1 MPNGSCGKN
10 LTWRLENNTLIISGN
25 GKMDRYSTRDTRPA
39 PWDKNSVEKIIIE
52 HGVTTIGKATFKD
65 CAKLKS
71 ITIPDSVT
79 EIGRE
84 AFYRCKSL
92 TEIKIPDSVIEIG
105 DNAFDGCSSLKEI
118 KIPDSVTEIGEDAFF
133 GCNSLT
139 EIKIPDGVIEIG
151 EEAFHGCSSLKEI
164 KIPDCVIE
172 IGDNAFFGCKSL
184 KEIKIPDS
192 VTEIGAGAF
201 CECNSL
207 KEIKIPDGVTEI
219 GASAFYRCKSLTEI
233 KIPDGVTKI
242 GYNAFCECK
251 SLTEIKIPDGVI
263 EIGEGAF
270 WGCTSLK
277 EITIPYGLKKLGDE
291 VLDGCASLEKIY
303 YRAGSDFEDILS
315 EGNNA
320 TLIPVEKLNWKIEG
334 ITLTV
339 GGVSEI
345 KDYST
350 EKPLWNDYLNSIQK
364 IIIEDGVKSIS
375 ANAFSNCIHLEH
387 LKIPSSLKTIGDFA
401 FTFSFCGDRN
411 INGGKN
417 VFWSLDDGVLLIRKN
432 PDSPP
437 DSDFSVSDVSWKDI
451 EQNICSVKVER
462 GIIPNKNFFEWLAG
476 LKNNIQVSF

>member
-10 LTWRLENNTLIISGN
+10 LTWRRENNTLIISGN
-25 GKMDRYSTRDTRPA
+25 GKMDRYSTSDISPA
-39 PWDKNSVEKIIIE
+39 PWDKNFVEKIIIE
-52 HGVTTIGKATFKD
+52 HGVTTIGEGAFKE
-65 CAKLKS
+65 CAKLTS

-79 EIGRE
+79 EIGR
-84 AFYRCKSL
+84 
-92 TEIKIPDSVIEIG
+92 
-105 DNAFDGCSSLKEI
+105 NAFDGCSSLKEI
-118 KIPDSVTEIGEDAFF
+118 KIPDGVTEIGDWAF
-133 GCNSLT
+133 GCCESLT
-139 EIKIPDGVIEIG
+139 
-151 EEAFHGCSSLKEI
+151 
-164 KIPDCVIE
+164 
-172 IGDNAFFGCKSL
+172 
-184 KEIKIPDS
+184 
-192 VTEIGAGAF
+192 
-201 CECNSL
+201 
-207 KEIKIPDGVTEI
+207 EIKIPDGVTEI
-219 GASAFYRCKSLTEI
+219 GDWAFGCCESLTEI
-233 KIPDGVTKI
+233 KIPDGVT
-242 GYNAFCECK
+242 
-251 SLTEIKIPDGVI
+251 EIYYST
-263 EIGEGAF
+263 F
-270 WGCTSLK
+270 YGCSSLK

-320 TLIPVEKLNWKIEG
+320 TLIPVEKLSWKIDG

-364 IIIEDGVKSIS
+364 IIIEDGVKSVS

-411 INGGKN
+411 VNGGKN
-417 VFWSLDDGVLLIRKN
+417 VFWSLDDGVLLLKKN

-451 EQNICSVKVER
+451 EQNICFVKVER
-462 GIIPNKNFFEWLAG
+462 GIILNKNFFEWLVG
-476 LKNNIQVSF
+476 LKNNIPVSF